1 MQMYYMKS
9 YEINKIKKM
18 EKKKIENIYYVVS
31 KHTTNILQAICRV
44 LAHDKVSAASL
55 PWPGAWQIGGAR
67 QRATDLSVGRSAS
80 SPTNLTPTSCP
91 S

>member
-18 EKKKIENIYYVVS
+18 EKKKIENIYYAVS

-44 LAHDKVSAASL
+44 LAHGKVSAASL
-55 PWPGAWQIGGAR
+55 LWPGAR
-67 QRATDLSVGRSAS
+67 QRATDFSVGRLAS
-80 SPTNLTPTSCP
+80 SPTNPHTSQLP
-91 S
+91 